1 VTLSSHKVAKNSVQE
16 SESSSSRLALE
27 NCPGSRPDLRVSD
40 QSLQA
45 GYINM
50 NIIMVLQSGEFYVV
64 VVVVI
69 VSTSV

>member
-1 VTLSSHKVAKNSVQE
+1 LK
-16 SESSSSRLALE
+16 SSSSRLALE
-27 NCPGSRPDLRVSD
+27 NCQGSLPDLRVSD

-45 GYINM
+45 GYINI

-69 VSTSV
+69 VLTSV